1 MTDKH
6 CLFAVADADPARSIC
21 ETFRAEFNAARKAQF
36 EWVKRQAP
44 HADSAALKQGHS
56 SRIGIFHADLDRK
69 LWTNPDKKGCQFP
82 RASAKALMKEMA
94 AIPALPGGEVLA
106 RRLGGIDTLQY
117 ERGGSIKGGGAI
129 GPLSMAFNGGV
140 TPFWG
145 AAEGRILMK
154 MVDAASAAA
163 DHLKE
168 NPDDIITTPG
178 AIDWKP
184 MEGLRVISEDEAMA
198 IFHTDK
204 AASSEQAA

>member
-82 RASAKALMKEMA
+82 RASAKALMKGAMRVSRRYLVTLTLSQRTSSATPHSRAQSNRVAPQRRVSVHQASEEA
-94 AIPALPGGEVLA
+94 VFEQLPLTHPP
-106 RRLGGIDTLQY
+106 RLIQ
-117 ERGGSIKGGGAI
+117 
-129 GPLSMAFNGGV
+129 PN
-140 TPFWG
+140 
-145 AAEGRILMK
+145 ILK
-154 MVDAASAAA
+154 
-163 DHLKE
+163 
-168 NPDDIITTPG
+168 
-178 AIDWKP
+178 
-184 MEGLRVISEDEAMA
+184 R
-198 IFHTDK
+198 
-204 AASSEQAA
+204 